1 MACFTILILDL
12 LHKFGNLFSVFM
24 DDHNVFLGMCQIEI
38 VQTFSLVDSVRR
50 WLFVLYYATEWLISS
65 TPCYIIESERQSDVF
80 LIRQK

>member
-24 DDHNVFLGMCQIEI
+24 DDNNVFLGMCQIEI

-50 WLFVLYYATEWLISS
+50 WLFVL
-65 TPCYIIESERQSDVF
+65 
-80 LIRQK
+80 